1 MHVTKRTHLSWEM
14 TNSMM
19 KMEKEKKSKRKFKK
33 DGDQKENKIKVLKG
47 QTTDI
52 IFSPSIS
59 N

>member
-1 MHVTKRTHLSWEM
+1 
-14 TNSMM
+14 MM